1 MFTNRSTVPRTVSP
15 LPTELRWQYFLTFSR
30 DCYYAFFQKIRNFFI
45 RAPASF
51 AEASFFAS
59 Q

>member
-1 MFTNRSTVPRTVSP
+1 MATMLTSLIQTGDYTCFLNR
-15 LPTELRWQYFLTFSR
+15 YFLTFSR

-45 RAPASF
+45 RVRASF